1 MRHRALDYPA
11 DTPVGKLGLAAL
23 DDLLER
29 GDLDDWAPLLKEVR
43 SRPWG
48 DVANRVLHLVDS
60 HPMHGTSALWRAWI
74 TEQRAEVARPT
85 TETFAAGPALRRLRE
100 QRGVTQSELARRLN
114 MSQPEV
120 SKLERR
126 DDVRLSTA
134 RAYVKALGAELRLV
148 AGFPDEDHGIV

>member
-11 DTPVGKLGLAAL
+11 DTPVEKLGLAAL
-23 DDLLER
+23 DDILER
-29 GDLDDWAPLLKEVR
+29 GDLDDWAPLLKEVQ

-60 HPMHGTSALWRAWI
+60 HPMPGTSALWRAWI
-74 TEQRAEVARPT
+74 TEQRAEAEQPAT
-85 TETFAAGPALRRLRE
+85 TTFAAGPALRRLRE
-100 QRGVTQSELARRLN
+100 DRGITQSELARRLT

-120 SKLERR
+120 SKLEHR

-134 RAYVKALGAELRLV
+134 RAYVEALGARLRLV
-148 AGFPDEDHGIV
+148 AGFPDGERGIE